1 MPAATP
7 VIVVS
12 SSNSSSCCDVGI
24 LGTIRRCMEGGRRGG
39 CNGACRTPVPPSWL
53 IGQRVGMA
61 DSVDE
66 REGVLLLAVL
76 LLTMLLLLRRRRLL
90 LIMMITPRMQL
101 KREREVPARSLQHS
115 TRCKRDCDMGC
126 IYCDM

>member
-1 MPAATP
+1 
-7 VIVVS
+7 
-12 SSNSSSCCDVGI
+12 
-24 LGTIRRCMEGGRRGG
+24 
-39 CNGACRTPVPPSWL
+39 
-53 IGQRVGMA
+53 MA

-115 TRCKRDCDMGC
+115 TCCKRDCDMFC
-126 IYCDM
+126 KYCDM